1 MKKLFLLTL
10 LATTVLSCKKKEIEV
25 EEPTVKCE
33 VQMTSF
39 PYKPEQQRFVV
50 LLNDVKVET
59 PSVFYAKSGDK
70 IEAHAW
76 NDYHPTASA
85 TLRIFIGTN
94 PLSIEIDN
102 NNGKPISHTTYV
114 P

>member
-1 MKKLFLLTL
+1 MKKLILLVLLTS
-10 LATTVLSCKKKEIEV
+10 TVLSCKKKEIET
-25 EEPTVKCE
+25 EEATVKCE

-59 PSVFYAKSGDK
+59 PSAFFAKSGDK

-85 TLRIFIGTN
+85 TLRIFTENN
-94 PLSIEIDN
+94 PFSIEVSN
-102 NNGKPISHTTYV
+102 STGKPISNTIYV